1 MEREI
6 KKLVEEELE
15 SKIKEIEERFQ
26 AQIEKELGEVKE
38 QLRVITVSTNR
49 IEEIE
54 KDFQRHV
61 NDDLG
66 AIRKELQR
74 IEASTSKLAGEISDN
89 WNVLV
94 KLRSHSY
101 EKLMS
106 EYKKVEKTILIE
118 GKPFDEVI
126 DKEPKD
132 I

>member
-1 MEREI
+1 MERET

-15 SKIKEIEERFQ
+15 SKIQEIEERFR

-38 QLRVITVSTNR
+38 QLKIITASTNK

-61 NDDLG
+61 NEDLE
-66 AIRKELQR
+66 AIRKELKV
-74 IEASTSKLAGEISDN
+74 ISASTSKLEGEISDS

-101 EKLMS
+101 DKLMS
-106 EYKKVEKTILIE
+106 EYKKVEKKILIE
-118 GKPFDEVI
+118 GKTSEEVT
-126 DKEPKD
+126 DKEPAE

>member
-61 NDDLG
+61 
-66 AIRKELQR
+66 I
-74 IEASTSKLAGEISDN
+74 AGEISDN

-106 EYKKVEKTILIE
+106 EYKKVEKKILIE

>member
-1 MEREI
+1 MERET

-38 QLRVITVSTNR
+38 QLRVITASTNR

-54 KDFQRHV
+54 KDFQHHV
-61 NDDLG
+61 NDDLE
-66 AIRKELQR
+66 AIRKELKR
-74 IEASTSKLAGEISDN
+74 IEASTSKLAGEISDS

-106 EYKKVEKTILIE
+106 EYVKVEKKILIE
-118 GKPFDEVI
+118 GKTTEEVI
-126 DKEPKD
+126 DKEPKE